1 MRTSSLLLNDP
12 HMSNSE
18 FYFKITGQSMPFI
31 NINLT
36 VNWDHLNWSFSWLAD
51 IKSHEFGDL
60 IKYKWKVF
68 SLGCITYCRKLLI
81 IEFTLPC
88 IHGAFLT
95 PFCLKPV
102 FASLFFVTVFLHHL
116 VQRRWER
123 NLLCAFVAMVKK
135 NSRNSTVNKEYQG
148 EEDISSKLAWFSF
161 HYSGTKK
168 RQACRSKILR

>member
-68 SLGCITYCRKLLI
+68 SLGCITYCRKLFADHWVHTTLHSWGFFNSFLP
-81 IEFTLPC
+81 ETCVCFTFLCYCFSPSPC
-88 IHGAFLT
+88 AEKVRAKSIVC
-95 PFCLKPV
+95 FCC
-102 FASLFFVTVFLHHL
+102 H
-116 VQRRWER
+116 
-123 NLLCAFVAMVKK
+123 
-135 NSRNSTVNKEYQG
+135 G
-148 EEDISSKLAWFSF
+148 EEK
-161 HYSGTKK
+161 
-168 RQACRSKILR
+168 